1 MKEGRKKDKLIEALH
16 TVIAEF
22 EDNPLEPED
31 ANEIFIEVM
40 SNKIEQLTSE

>member
-1 MKEGRKKDKLIEALH
+1 MKDERKKSKLIEALH
-16 TVIAEF
+16 TVVAEF

-31 ANEIFIEVM
+31 YNEIFIEVM